1 MFSGYRSYQVDKEWK
16 NDVPY
21 IFLASS
27 FNDIEKET
35 KRLVIIEHATNAF
48 RAVIHNDPSSLFHT
62 ISLMTNTIAAVHEG
76 FELGIGDAI
85 IVKTL
90 TETYM
95 KSTETVRK
103 DLKSL
108 GDLGKVAE
116 SYAGAQAT
124 FVKPSPLTATH
135 VYNTFRQIATTS
147 GKDSMFTKRVL
158 IKKLLLSASKLETLY
173 LVRALQGKMRI
184 GMAEQSILT
193 AIAYAYVMSNP
204 GNIFDTKMTGKL
216 STAVE
221 QVKQAFC
228 ELPDYGELVK
238 TLMETGDLNRSFI
251 KPGVPVKPMLA
262 KPTNGVTEVMDRML
276 KSGRFTCDF
285 KYDGMRAQIH
295 MKEDGTVSVFSRNME
310 SMTSSY
316 PDVVNS
322 IPSTL
327 SNNTKSFIID
337 TEAVA
342 VDGDGNILPFQVL
355 STRKR
360 KDASTDEIKVKVCIY
375 AFDILY
381 YNGESTLKK
390 TLAQRRDILY
400 TAFSQVGNSFKFATS
415 MNPST
420 EEEIAEMLNH
430 AVLSKTEGLMVKS
443 LDDNSSYEPSKR
455 SLNWLK
461 LKKDYLAGMGDSCD
475 LVPIAGY
482 TGRGKRTG
490 VYGAYLLAVYDP
502 DEEVF
507 QSVCKIGTGFSD
519 EDLIQLSDSLT
530 PHIVPQKPSDYY
542 VADVPSLKPDVW
554 FSPTQVW
561 EVLSADLSI
570 SPVHMAGHG
579 IVDPD
584 KGIALRFPRFI
595 KVRTDKNITDAT
607 TNLSIVDMYQ
617 SQASVN

>member
-1 MFSGYRSYQVDKEWK
+1 MFSGYRSYQIDKEWK
-16 NDVPY
+16 GDVPY
-21 IFLASS
+21 IFLASVFS
-27 FNDIEKET
+27 DIEKES

-48 RAVIHNDPSSLFHT
+48 RAVIHNAPGSLFHT
-62 ISLMTNTIAAVHEG
+62 ISLVTNTIAAVHEG
-76 FELGIGDAI
+76 FELGIGDAL

-95 KSTETVRK
+95 KSTDVVRK

-108 GDLGKVAE
+108 GDLGKVAQ
-116 SYAGAQAT
+116 SYAGAQST
-124 FVKPSPLTATH
+124 FVKPVQLT
-135 VYNTFRQIATTS
+135 VSNLYDTFRQIAITS
-147 GKDSMFTKRVL
+147 GKDSMTTKRVL
-158 IKKLLLSASKLETLY
+158 IKKLLLSASKIETLY
-173 LVRALQGKMRI
+173 IVRALQGKMRI

-193 AIAYAYVMSNP
+193 AIAYAHVMSNP
-204 GNIFDTKMTGKL
+204 DNIFDTKMAGKL

-238 TLMETGDLNRSFI
+238 TLMKTGDLKRSFI
-251 KPGVPVKPMLA
+251 KPGMPVKPMLA

-295 MKEDGTVSVFSRNME
+295 MKEDGTISVFSRNME

-316 PDVVNS
+316 PDVVNI

-327 SNNTKSFIID
+327 SVHTKSFIID

-342 VDGDGNILPFQVL
+342 VDTDGNILPFQVL

-360 KDASTDEIKVKVCIY
+360 KDAESDDIKVKVCIY

-390 TLAQRRDILY
+390 TLSQRRDILY
-400 TAFSQVGNSFKFATS
+400 NAFVPYGHQFKFATS
-415 MNPST
+415 MDPST
-420 EEEIAEMLNH
+420 EEEVADMLNQ
-430 AVLSKTEGLMVKS
+430 AVQSKTEGLMVKS

-482 TGRGKRTG
+482 YGRGKRTG
-490 VYGAYLLAVYDP
+490 VYGSYLLAVYDQ

-507 QSVCKIGTGFSD
+507 QSICKIGTGFSD
-519 EDLIQLSDSLT
+519 EDLIQLSDSLN
-530 PHIVPQKPSDYY
+530 PHRVEQKPNDYC
-542 VADVPSLKPDVW
+542 VAEIPSLKPDVW

-579 IVDPD
+579 IVDPS

-595 KVRTDKNITDAT
+595 RVRKDKNITDAT
-607 TNLSIVDMYQ
+607 TNMMIAEMYQ

>member
-1 MFSGYRSYQVDKEWK
+1 
-16 NDVPY
+16 
-21 IFLASS
+21 
-27 FNDIEKET
+27 
-35 KRLVIIEHATNAF
+35 
-48 RAVIHNDPSSLFHT
+48 
-62 ISLMTNTIAAVHEG
+62 
-76 FELGIGDAI
+76 
-85 IVKTL
+85 
-90 TETYM
+90 
-95 KSTETVRK
+95 
-103 DLKSL
+103 
-108 GDLGKVAE
+108 
-116 SYAGAQAT
+116 
-124 FVKPSPLTATH
+124 
-135 VYNTFRQIATTS
+135 
-147 GKDSMFTKRVL
+147 
-158 IKKLLLSASKLETLY
+158 
-173 LVRALQGKMRI
+173 
-184 GMAEQSILT
+184 
-193 AIAYAYVMSNP
+193 
-204 GNIFDTKMTGKL
+204 
-216 STAVE
+216 
-221 QVKQAFC
+221 
-228 ELPDYGELVK
+228 
-238 TLMETGDLNRSFI
+238 
-251 KPGVPVKPMLA
+251 MLA

-519 EDLIQLSDSLT
+519 EDLIQLSNSLT

-554 FSPTQVW
+554 FSPTQIW

>member
-27 FNDIEKET
+27 FHDIEKET

-48 RAVIHNDPSSLFHT
+48 RAVMHNAPSSLFHT

-95 KSTETVRK
+95 KTTETVRK

-108 GDLGKVAE
+108 GDLGKVAA
-116 SYAGAQAT
+116 SYSGAHAT
-124 FVKPSPLTATH
+124 FVKPSPLSASH

-147 GKDSMFTKRVL
+147 GKDSMFTKRVM

-193 AIAYAYVMSNP
+193 AIAYAHVMSNP
-204 GNIFDTKMTGKL
+204 DNIFDTKMASKL

-238 TLMETGDLNRSFI
+238 TLMKTGDLKRSFI

-295 MKEDGTVSVFSRNME
+295 MKEDGTISVFSRNME
-310 SMTSSY
+310 SMTTSY
-316 PDVVNS
+316 PDVVNI

-327 SNNTKSFIID
+327 SPNTKSFIID

-342 VDGDGNILPFQVL
+342 VDVDGNILPFQIL

-360 KDASTDEIKVKVCIY
+360 KDAESDEIKVKVCIY

-381 YNGESTLKK
+381 YNGESTLKN
-390 TLAQRRDILY
+390 TLSQRRDILY
-400 TAFSQVGNSFKFATS
+400 NAFVPTGHQFKFATS
-415 MNPST
+415 MDPST
-420 EEEIAEMLNH
+420 EEEVADMLNQ
-430 AVLSKTEGLMVKS
+430 AVQAKTEGLMVKS

-482 TGRGKRTG
+482 HGRGKRTG

-502 DEEVF
+502 YEEVF

-519 EDLIQLSDSLT
+519 EDLIQLSDSLN
-530 PHIVPQKPSDYY
+530 PHRVDQKPNDYC
-542 VADVPSLKPDVW
+542 VAETPSLKPDVW
-554 FSPTQVW
+554 FIPTQVW

-579 IVDPD
+579 IVDPS

-595 KVRTDKNITDAT
+595 RVRKDKNITDAT
-607 TNLSIVDMYQ
+607 TNTMIVDMYQ